1 MASTLLY
8 WHWEAMLVSYLA
20 TRKTVLPFHTLSEM
34 YENTDFRLALIPSTS
49 FEDSFKYSAD
59 PLWQK
64 IYKERLQPYLQEYSD
79 YPDHLSDMV
88 NFLRND
94 YKTAL
99 YDGVIVLRYI
109 FLIKIF
115 CTRHLKKIF
124 HRSSK
129 EYRDCLIVETK
140 GRYFTQ
146 PYAWAFPKH
155 SPYLDVFNFYISQVI
170 EKGQWNA
177 IIAKVIY

>member
-1 MASTLLY
+1 MDQDLL
-8 WHWEAMLVSYLA
+8 
-20 TRKTVLPFHTLSEM
+20 
-34 YENTDFRLALIPSTS
+34 NQI
-49 FEDSFKYSAD
+49 
-59 PLWQK
+59 
-64 IYKERLQPYLQEYSD
+64 I
-79 YPDHLSDMV
+79 
-88 NFLRND
+88 
-94 YKTAL
+94 
-99 YDGVIVLRYI
+99 
-109 FLIKIF
+109 
-115 CTRHLKKIF
+115 LKLFFF

-140 GRYFTQ
+140 GKYFTQ

>member
-1 MASTLLY
+1 MASALLY

-64 IYKERLQPYLQEYSD
+64 IYKERLQPHLQEYSD

-99 YDGVIVLRYI
+99 YDGVIVLRYFCLDQDLLNQT
-109 FLIKIF
+109 FLKLF
-115 CTRHLKKIF
+115 
-124 HRSSK
+124 SSTDHQ
-129 EYRDCLIVETK
+129 RNIET
-140 GRYFTQ
+140 
-146 PYAWAFPKH
+146 A
-155 SPYLDVFNFYISQVI
+155 
-170 EKGQWNA
+170 
-177 IIAKVIY
+177 

>member
-1 MASTLLY
+1 MICHISNQIRNNQNFLRSPIPQTSNWSGTFFATWYNIMALIFFFFWNSILVASALLY

-64 IYKERLQPYLQEYSD
+64 IYKERLQPHLQEYSD

-99 YDGVIVLRYI
+99 YDGVIVLRY
-109 FLIKIF
+109 FWIKIF
-115 CTRHLKKIF
+115 W
-124 HRSSK
+124 
-129 EYRDCLIVETK
+129 TK
-140 GRYFTQ
+140 
-146 PYAWAFPKH
+146 
-155 SPYLDVFNFYISQVI
+155 
-170 EKGQWNA
+170 
-177 IIAKVIY
+177 

>member
-1 MASTLLY
+1 MASALLY

-49 FEDSFKYSAD
+49 FEDSFKYSTD

-64 IYKERLQPYLQEYSD
+64 IFKERLQPHLQEYSD

-88 NFLRND
+88 SFLRND

-99 YDGVIVLRYI
+99 YDGVIVLRYV
-109 FLIKIF
+109 FLDQDLLNQTF
-115 CTRHLKKIF
+115 LKLF
-124 HRSSK
+124 SNFS
-129 EYRDCLIVETK
+129 CMFLNPNN
-140 GRYFTQ
+140 F
-146 PYAWAFPKH
+146 
-155 SPYLDVFNFYISQVI
+155 SNFNFNCSNLLDMRNLQEQV
-170 EKGQWNA
+170 KKAFCYQTLF
-177 IIAKVIY
+177 

>member
-1 MASTLLY
+1 MASALLY

-49 FEDSFKYSAD
+49 FEDSFKYSTD

-64 IYKERLQPYLQEYSD
+64 IFKERLQPHLQEYSD

-88 NFLRND
+88 SFLRND

-99 YDGVIVLRYI
+99 YDGVIVLRYV
-109 FLIKIF
+109 FLDQDLLNQTF
-115 CTRHLKKIF
+115 LKLF
-124 HRSSK
+124 SNFS
-129 EYRDCLIVETK
+129 CMFLNPNN
-140 GRYFTQ
+140 F
-146 PYAWAFPKH
+146 
-155 SPYLDVFNFYISQVI
+155 SNFNFNCSNLLDMRNLQEQV
-170 EKGQWNA
+170 K
-177 IIAKVIY
+177 KVFCYKKLF

>member
-1 MASTLLY
+1 
-8 WHWEAMLVSYLA
+8 MLVSYLA

-64 IYKERLQPYLQEYSD
+64 IFKERLQPHLQEYSD

-99 YDGVIVLRYI
+99 YDGVIVLRYVFLDQDLLNQI
-109 FLIKIF
+109 FLKLF
-115 CTRHLKKIF
+115 
-124 HRSSK
+124 SSTD
-129 EYRDCLIVETK
+129 RQRNIET
-140 GRYFTQ
+140 
-146 PYAWAFPKH
+146 A
-155 SPYLDVFNFYISQVI
+155 
-170 EKGQWNA
+170 
-177 IIAKVIY
+177 

>member
-1 MASTLLY
+1 MASALLY

-64 IYKERLQPYLQEYSD
+64 IYKERLQPHLQEYSD

-99 YDGVIVLRYI
+99 YDGVIVLRYFCFDQDLLNQT
-109 FLIKIF
+109 FLKLF
-115 CTRHLKKIF
+115 F
-124 HRSSK
+124 SSTDPQ
-129 EYRDCLIVETK
+129 RNIET
-140 GRYFTQ
+140 
-146 PYAWAFPKH
+146 A
-155 SPYLDVFNFYISQVI
+155 
-170 EKGQWNA
+170 
-177 IIAKVIY
+177 

>member
-1 MASTLLY
+1 MASALLY

-49 FEDSFKYSAD
+49 FEDSFKYSTD

-64 IYKERLQPYLQEYSD
+64 IFKERLQPHLQEYSD

-88 NFLRND
+88 SFLRND

-99 YDGVIVLRYI
+99 YDGVIVLRYV
-109 FLIKIF
+109 FLDQDLLNQTF
-115 CTRHLKKIF
+115 LKLF
-124 HRSSK
+124 SSTD
-129 EYRDCLIVETK
+129 RQRNIET
-140 GRYFTQ
+140 
-146 PYAWAFPKH
+146 A
-155 SPYLDVFNFYISQVI
+155 
-170 EKGQWNA
+170 
-177 IIAKVIY
+177 

>member
-1 MASTLLY
+1 MASALLY

-64 IYKERLQPYLQEYSD
+64 IYKERLQPHLQEYSD

-99 YDGVIVLRYI
+99 YDGVIVLRYFWVQI
-109 FLIKIF
+109 F
-115 CTRHLKKIF
+115 
-124 HRSSK
+124 
-129 EYRDCLIVETK
+129 
-140 GRYFTQ
+140 
-146 PYAWAFPKH
+146 
-155 SPYLDVFNFYISQVI
+155 
-170 EKGQWNA
+170 
-177 IIAKVIY
+177 

>member
-1 MASTLLY
+1 MIWHIFNQIRNNQNLSSIPQTSNISGTFVCYSLWYHGSNHFLLFWNSILVASALLY

-64 IYKERLQPYLQEYSD
+64 IYKERLQPHLQEYSD

-99 YDGVIVLRYI
+99 YDGVIVLRYFYFDQDLLNQT
-109 FLIKIF
+109 FLNFFLPQIIKGI
-115 CTRHLKKIF
+115 
-124 HRSSK
+124 
-129 EYRDCLIVETK
+129 
-140 GRYFTQ
+140 
-146 PYAWAFPKH
+146 
-155 SPYLDVFNFYISQVI
+155 
-170 EKGQWNA
+170 
-177 IIAKVIY
+177 